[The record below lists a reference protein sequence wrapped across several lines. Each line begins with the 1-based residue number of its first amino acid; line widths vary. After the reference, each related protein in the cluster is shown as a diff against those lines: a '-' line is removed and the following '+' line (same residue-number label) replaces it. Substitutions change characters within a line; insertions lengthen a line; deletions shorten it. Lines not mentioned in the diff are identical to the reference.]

1 MRRRMR
7 PAERY
12 VIAHSAG
19 VASIRADSGAEYPL
33 DGRPHAGTEEQQ
45 VTSRFTG
52 EGEIQQSWRHREES
66 HGTTVLRLDEAGNRL
81 VVSDRVHD
89 SHFARPIGYSTRY
102 ERLAAEP

>member
-33 DGRPHAGTEEQQ
+33 DGRPHAGTEEEQ
-45 VTSRFTG
+45 VTSRFTAG
-52 EGEIQQSWRHREES
+52 GEIQQSWRHSEES
-66 HGTTVLRLDEAGNRL
+66 HGTTVWRLDGAGKRL
-81 VVSDRVHD
+81 VVSDRVLD
-89 SHFARPIGYSTRY
+89 SHFEQPIEYSTSY
-102 ERLAAEP
+102 ERVAAEP